1 MEFVS
6 AGNTLRGPSEKM
18 TYFLAWNTPL
28 SAQAGAS
35 GVTADRRVPP
45 GSSQEPQK
53 AVGFLQVTVFLQ
65 KTVTSV
71 LLNFNEKNV
80 TDSNNA
86 NSA

>member
-1 MEFVS
+1 MEFVT

-53 AVGFLQVTVFLQ
+53 AVGFLYPLHSLSLHHSQTLINHPRLAQ
-65 KTVTSV
+65 R
-71 LLNFNEKNV
+71 
-80 TDSNNA
+80 
-86 NSA
+86 